1 MNIQEF
7 KCNGIGN
14 TQAANNVKPTIQTAV
29 SVLRLRK
36 SNDEII
42 ASFPVNDDYYVGSRF
57 SNDEAVATRVCSGL
71 VNYAE
76 KQLYNKTTNEYASPL
91 IVEGFITSLID
102 SLSGTEMDAIILE
115 GMRDCASA
123 DHWYKFEKQ
132 WD

>member
-42 ASFPVNDDYYVGSRF
+42 ASFPVNDDYYVGTRF
-57 SNDEAVATRVCSGL
+57 SDDEAVATRVCSGL

-76 KQLYNKTTNEYASPL
+76 KQLYNKSTNKYASSL
-91 IVEGFITSLID
+91 IVEGFITALVN